1 MFILI
6 QDGKKLLR
14 VKLNSETI
22 PYKYKGIE
30 ITDKKNRLYICLH
43 SGYFFKDRDK
53 VRRLEEKEYIIEGK
67 DFNDKISLYVY
78 KDEQGL
84 DDYCLYDNEPFVYI
98 SSNKGN
104 IINKDNYLKSYY
116 LIYKDKTLKTNAPT
130 LLINNRQYNNEI
142 LENGDFIS
150 FYNFMFFY
158 YDDYLYMNN
167 FRVENK
173 IKKKEIVESI
183 VHYKNQKP
191 VVKNYLNQ
199 PLKEIVSD
207 EILTYNEIKPLKNK
221 PLVFQ
226 IGPSLTM
233 TLAMVFVSGI
243 NIYNNYLQGQDLTNS
258 IVYMIM
264 PIMMIISGVL
274 WPILTRANENKTNR
288 LEIEE
293 NKKTYLEY
301 LNEYRHKVDMNIKET
316 LKEREAYFFKG
327 DIDEDKL
334 FYVTDKSPMFLSLS
348 IGHIEYNKE
357 IKYKT
362 YKDEDINESLNSINY
377 VLKHIENYPYF
388 LDLKKYHLISFVINK
403 DKIYFIKKF
412 ILELSY
418 KNHYDD
424 FYIGIYSKNLD
435 DFYDFFNIPQ
445 IIRNNNRLTFYKAK
459 ELHELNNSC
468 IDKPLILFM
477 NDKIEYKFNNPNIC
491 VVYFVSSI
499 SDIYKDSEIVIEYKD
514 KGIIHDKENIE
525 FKYVNYPIEFKEC
538 TDILANY
545 QKVDNAQKQISF
557 NEVFKNYD
565 ISSYYNKTQSGLR
578 ADFAY
583 TGNELLAFDLH
594 EKGQGPHGLIGGSTG
609 SGKSELIVSLLLSLC
624 IRYRPDYLN
633 IILIDYKGGGIKESL
648 SYNNHCLPHIIGS
661 IDNLEPSAFERL
673 IVSIDSECK
682 YRQKLFKELS
692 SKTMT
697 SIMSLDDYLDNDFEG
712 FNLPKIAHLLIVV
725 DEFAELKKENPTI
738 IKELIS
744 FSRIGRSLGLHL
756 LLATQR
762 PNGAIDDEI
771 WSNSHFKIAL
781 KVLSEKDSNDIIKQ
795 KDAAYINE
803 PGKFYLSVDDEL
815 TLAKSFYSKKDV
827 HNKDDYEVSLL
838 DNQLNVLSRKTYK
851 QENRESIAS
860 YVTSKIIETTD
871 NLDIEVNYLDF
882 KRPNSLTND
891 LLRDKYKFYE
901 NKIVFGEIDDYL
913 HNKKGILALDE
924 KDNIIICS
932 TRKNEINNIL
942 NQLSEKTIVIGSHK
956 YINEYI
962 SDSLVYDQ
970 VEDIDYLFKK
980 LSKSK
985 DDLTLVIEDYNCLSS
1000 YIEDINMSLIS
1011 LLKRKEASNINI
1023 ICLSKQTMI
1032 NFKLLNCFDQKLVIE
1047 YKEKQDLLNIFSC
1060 TPCDLNKSY
1069 YQKDTL
1075 IGFVPSLIEDIKIT
1089 DCVLEPFMDYVPDDI
1104 EIDSSLLGIDIKT
1117 RSRVNLNENQKLLIT
1132 GDNKELLDKYKEA
1145 FKQNEN
1151 VIVSLYDVS
1160 LKDDKYDGVLWL
1172 EGGLFRQRL
1181 FYYDEKQDLQDG
1193 FAYLLKGNKG
1203 TILKVAT

>member
-14 VKLNSETI
+14 VRLNAKTI

-30 ITDKKNRLYICLH
+30 IINKKNHLYICLH

-53 VRRLEEKEYIIEGK
+53 VRRLEEKKYIIEGK
-67 DFNDKISLYVY
+67 DFNNEITLYVY

-84 DDYCLYDNEPFVYI
+84 DDYYLYNNEPFLYL
-98 SSNKGN
+98 SNDKGN
-104 IINKDNYLKSYY
+104 IINKDEYLKDYY
-116 LIYKDKTLKTNAPT
+116 LMYKDKVLKTNAPV
-130 LLINNRQYNNEI
+130 LLLNNRQYNNEM
-142 LENGDFIS
+142 LQNGDYIS
-150 FYNFMFFY
+150 FYNLMFFY

-173 IKKKEIVESI
+173 VKKKEMLETIVR
-183 VHYKNQKP
+183 YKNQKP

-199 PLKEIVSD
+199 PLKEITTD
-207 EILTYNEIKPLKNK
+207 EVLTYNEIKPLKNK

-233 TLAMVFVSGI
+233 SLAMVFVAGI
-243 NIYNNYLQGQDLTNS
+243 NIYNNYLNGENLINS

-293 NKKTYLEY
+293 NKSNYLEY
-301 LNEYRHKVDMNIKET
+301 LDEYRHKVDVNIKET

-327 DIDEDKL
+327 DINEDKL
-334 FYVTDKSPMFLSLS
+334 FYVTDKSPMFLNLS

-362 YKDEDINESLNSINY
+362 YKDEDINENLNSINY
-377 VLKHIENYPYF
+377 VLKHIEKYPYF

-403 DKIYFIKKF
+403 DKRYFIKKF

-435 DFYDFFNIPQ
+435 DFNDFFNIPQ
-445 IIRNNNRLTFYKAK
+445 IIRNNNRLTFNKAK

-491 VVYFVSSI
+491 AVYFVSNI
-499 SDIYKDSEIVIEYKD
+499 DDIYKDSEVVIEFND

-525 FKYVNYPIEFKEC
+525 FEYVKYPIEFKEC

-545 QKVDNAQKQISF
+545 QKVDNVKNQIGF
-557 NEVFKNYD
+557 NEVFRNYD
-565 ISSYYNKTQSGLR
+565 ISSNYNKPQIGLK

-583 TGNELLAFDLH
+583 IGSELLSFDLH

-648 SYNNHCLPHIIGS
+648 SYNNNCLPHIIGS
-661 IDNLEPSAFERL
+661 IDNLEASAFERL

-682 YRQKLFKELS
+682 RRQKLFKELS
-692 SKTMT
+692 KKTMT
-697 SIMSLDDYLDNDFEG
+697 SIMSLDDYLDNDFLSFG
-712 FNLPKIAHLLIVV
+712 LPKIAHLLIVV
-725 DEFAELKKENPTI
+725 DEFAELKKENPAI

-756 LLATQR
+756 LLATQK

-771 WSNSHFKIAL
+771 WSNSRFKIAL

-815 TLAKSFYSKKDV
+815 ILAKSFYSKKDV

-838 DNQLNVLSRKTYK
+838 DNQLNVVAKKTYK
-851 QENRESIAS
+851 QGNRESIAS

-871 NLDIEVNYLDF
+871 NLNIEVNYLDF
-882 KRPNSLTND
+882 KRPASLTND
-891 LLRDKYKFYE
+891 LLKDKYKFYE

-913 HNKKGILALDE
+913 HDKKGILAIDGKE
-924 KDNIIICS
+924 NIIVCS

-942 NQLSEKTIVIGSHK
+942 NQLSNRTIVIGSRK
-956 YINEYI
+956 YMNEYI
-962 SDSLVYDQ
+962 SDSLEYEQID
-970 VEDIDYLFKK
+970 DINYLFKK
-980 LSKSK
+980 LLKSK
-985 DDLTLVIEDYNCLSS
+985 DNLTLVIEDYNCLSS
-1000 YIEDINMSLIS
+1000 YIEDINVSLIS
-1011 LLKRKEASNINI
+1011 LLKRKESSNINI

-1032 NFKLLNCFDQKLVIE
+1032 NFRLLNCFDQRLVIE
-1047 YKEKQDLLNIFSC
+1047 YKEKQDLLNVFSC

-1075 IGFVPSLIEDIKIT
+1075 IGFVPSLIEDIKIANT
-1089 DCVLEPFMDYVPDDI
+1089 NYESFMDYVPNNI
-1104 EIDSSLLGIDIKT
+1104 ELDSSLIGYDLLT
-1117 RSRVNLNENQKLLIT
+1117 RSKVNLNENHKLLIT
-1132 GDNKELLDKYKEA
+1132 GDNQELLDKYKET
-1145 FKQNEN
+1145 FNQNNN

-1160 LKDDKYDGVLWL
+1160 LKDDKYDGILWL

-1193 FAYLLKGNKG
+1193 FGYLLKGNKG
-1203 TILKVAT
+1203 TVLRVAT